1 MIETGVKSGSLAVV
15 GDRDSI
21 SAFRAVGMKT
31 VAVRTA
37 EETGDAVTQLA
48 QSGCS
53 VIFITERAAAQI
65 PEHIRKYKTQ
75 TFPAIIPIP
84 DRFGTNGLGMQGI
97 RDNVKKAVGFNI
109 FEEEE
114 KQSDAKK

>member
-1 MIETGVKSGSLAVV
+1 MAQTNSLAVV
-15 GDRDSI
+15 GDQDSI
-21 SAFRAVGMKT
+21 MAFRAVGIHT
-31 VAVRTA
+31 VAVRTP
-37 EETGDAVTQLA
+37 EETGDIVTRLA
-48 QSGCS
+48 LAGCR
-53 VIFITERAAAQI
+53 VIFITEHAASMI
-65 PEHIRKYKTQ
+65 PEYIHKYKTQ

-114 KQSDAKK
+114 KKK